1 MLLSQNLM
9 LQRCLLLLLLLLLLV
24 QWVAKKSQFVAGFQV
39 HRTE

>member
-9 LQRCLLLLLLLLLLV
+9 LQRCLLLLLLLLLV